1 MARVHREQRV
11 WTLVEV
17 RGGPL
22 GWAAA
27 EEVWAGRSWNY
38 HDEGTRGTGLTSALG
53 IDPACKVFR
62 VEVRVPGALLRAAN
76 EAEWQITRLA
86 KAHVIEMYPRRQAAL
101 DRDREVPPRWRV
113 LTTDHR
119 PAQPEPEPASRREQW
134 ALRWRRRVMDWS
146 ERLGRYDTGEIV
158 SGAKDE
164 ARALARMGREPG
176 EEPRTNVDVRPLD
189 GRDGRR
195 TVPRREDDLERRL
208 TWIGVGVVATATAA
222 VLAGGSGG
230 TAFWFWAGC
239 AAAAFSVVVTLGGR
253 LEQSGG
259 ETAGRIL
266 AGCVALFATATALGW
281 TPPDPSLGD
290 GGMTKRQA
298 LLGPLFLF
306 VGVGIYLLVRR
317 WTGRGH
323 MVWVGPAVLAAAF
336 PVLAVLG
343 KMLHWAYRD
352 ELGLD
357 ADGVEASGLWEAA
370 SALKLLTLLSML
382 LLLPA
387 TWAIV
392 RHYHFVR
399 PGGRT
404 SALVFG
410 LAALLLTLEA
420 GLLGLQSPKH
430 AADELKRAAAEG
442 RTPPP
447 YFGIAPEWMCLQP
460 TVPRAELNTK
470 GGILRPER
478 PYIVFGEGQSGV
490 VVWNAAAGDPMT
502 IPEDQVR
509 TVPVGEEEGKT
520 DCRTAR

>member
-17 RGGPL
+17 RGGPT

-27 EEVWAGRSWNY
+27 EEVWASHSWTY
-38 HDEGTRGTGLTSALG
+38 TDEGTLGAGLTSELSV
-53 IDPACKVFR
+53 DPACKVFR
-62 VEVRVPGALLRAAN
+62 VEVRVSGAPLRAVN
-76 EAEWQITRLA
+76 EAEWLVARLA
-86 KAHVIEMYPRRQAAL
+86 KVHVIEMYPRKQAAL
-101 DRDREVPPRWRV
+101 DRDREIPPRWRV
-113 LTTDHR
+113 HTTDHR
-119 PAQPEPEPASRREQW
+119 PALPEPEPASRRERWVRRWRQW
-134 ALRWRRRVMDWS
+134 AVDWS

-158 SGAKDE
+158 SGTKDD

-195 TVPRREDDLERRL
+195 TVARREDDLERRL
-208 TWIGVGVVATATAA
+208 TRIFVGVVATATAA
-222 VLAGGSGG
+222 VLAGRSDG
-230 TAFWFWAGC
+230 AAVWLWVGC
-239 AAAAFSVVVTLGGR
+239 AVAAFCVVVMWGGR

-259 ETAGRIL
+259 ATAGRL
-266 AGCVALFATATALGW
+266 VAGCVALFAVATALG
-281 TPPDPSLGD
+281 PSPASPGD
-290 GGMTKRQA
+290 TGMTKGQA
-298 LLGPLFLF
+298 LLGPLFVF
-306 VGVGIYLLVRR
+306 VGVGISLLVRR
-317 WTGRGH
+317 WTGNGH
-323 MVWVGPAVLAAAF
+323 IVWVGPAVLAAAV

-382 LLLPA
+382 LLVPA
-387 TWAIV
+387 TWAVV
-392 RHYHFVR
+392 RHYHLVR

-404 SALVFG
+404 VALAFG
-410 LAALLLTLEA
+410 LAALLLALEA
-420 GLLGLQSPKH
+420 GTLGLQSPKH
-430 AADELKRAAAEG
+430 AADELKRAAVNG
-442 RTPPP
+442 RTPPS

-460 TVPRAELNTK
+460 TIPRAELNTK

-502 IPEDQVR
+502 IPGDQVR

-520 DCRTAR
+520 DCLKAR

>member
-1 MARVHREQRV
+1 M

-17 RGGPL
+17 RGGPTA
-22 GWAAA
+22 WAAA
-27 EEVWAGRSWNY
+27 EEVWAGHSWVY
-38 HDEGTRGTGLTSALG
+38 SDEGTRGTGLTSEL
-53 IDPACKVFR
+53 DLDSECKVFR
-62 VEVRVPGALLRAAN
+62 VEVRVPGASLRAEN

-86 KAHVIEMYPRRQAAL
+86 KAHVIEMYPRKQVAL
-101 DRDREVPPRWRV
+101 DRDREMPPRWRV
-113 LTTDHR
+113 HTTDHR
-119 PAQPEPEPASRREQW
+119 PAESTTEPASRRE
-134 ALRWRRRVMDWS
+134 RWVQPWRQAVTKWL

-158 SGAKDE
+158 SGTEAD
-164 ARALARMGREPG
+164 ARALARLGREPG

-189 GRDGRR
+189 GRGGSR
-195 TVPRREDDLERRL
+195 TVPRRADDLERRL
-208 TWIGVGVVATATAA
+208 TRIFVGVVATATAT
-222 VLAGGSGG
+222 VLAGGSEGA
-230 TAFWFWAGC
+230 AFWLWAGC
-239 AAAAFSVVVTLGGR
+239 AAAAFCGVVTLGGR

-281 TPPDPSLGD
+281 APPDPSLGD

-306 VGVGIYLLVRR
+306 VGIGIILLVRR
-317 WTGRGH
+317 WTGNGPI
-323 MVWVGPAVLAAAF
+323 VWVGPAVLAAAV

-343 KMLHWAYRD
+343 KILHWAYRD

-370 SALKLLTLLSML
+370 SALKLLTLLSVL
-382 LLLPA
+382 LLVPA

-404 SALVFG
+404 AALAFA
-410 LAALLLTLEA
+410 LAALVLTLEA

-430 AADELKRAAAEG
+430 AADELKRAAVNG
-442 RTPPP
+442 NKPPS
-447 YFGIAPEWMCLQP
+447 YFGIEPEWMCLQP

-478 PYIVFGEGQSGV
+478 AYIVFGEGQGGV
-490 VVWNAAAGDPMT
+490 VAWNAVAGDPMT
-502 IPEDQVR
+502 IPADQVR
-509 TVPVGEEEGKT
+509 TVPVGEKEGKA
-520 DCRTAR
+520 DCLKVR